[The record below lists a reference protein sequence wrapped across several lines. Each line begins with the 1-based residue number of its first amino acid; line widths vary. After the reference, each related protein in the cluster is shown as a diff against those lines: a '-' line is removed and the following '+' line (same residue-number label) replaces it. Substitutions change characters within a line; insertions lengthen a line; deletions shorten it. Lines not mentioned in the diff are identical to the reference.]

1 MYTEAEITAGSGTG
15 LVVCSVAFSAPE
27 ARGTAGLASDR
38 ATQLRGAL
46 PSLCV
51 CVCCLEG
58 GGGPPE
64 AWVSHVVAMLGL
76 VAGSRSS

>member
-58 GGGPPE
+58 GGVRRRHG
-64 AWVSHVVAMLGL
+64 
-76 VAGSRSS
+76 